1 MACIISLLKHGPA
14 ATSADVVLTQNSIH
28 DTLTAGTMSVVEKRK
43 EREGEKKKE
52 EREERSKV
60 KSNEMP

>member
-1 MACIISLLKHGPA
+1 MAGVVSFLKHGSPA
-14 ATSADVVLTQNSIH
+14 AFASVVLTQNSSH

-52 EREERSKV
+52 ERGERSKV
-60 KSNEMP
+60 KSTETP